1 MQHFLDVTVVL
12 GAVLLLQ
19 PNGVVMVTRQV
30 NWHKSVREPKNSMF
44 VLPGATVSLMVSA
57 TMFNILDVALVLGAA
72 AHLLTC

>member
-19 PNGVVMVTRQV
+19 PNGVLMVTRQV
-30 NWHKSVREPKNSMF
+30 NWHKSVREPKKRMF

-57 TMFNILDVALVLGAA
+57 TMCNILDVALVLGAA
-72 AHLLTC
+72 ALLLT